1 MKKKT
6 IKNLLLLMAGSLS
19 ILIAIAA
26 CSVFS
31 VYQAVDPQNATL
43 TALITPTSVEPT
55 LDLKGNRVL
64 EDQSCLIT
72 SQASISTFENA
83 EDGGIF
89 RWADDQN
96 LFAFV
101 APENR
106 YWGWFSGIAVVLDLR
121 NDPKKPVELTT
132 SGIHVFGDF
141 AFNPDS
147 SKLAFTAFRPSD
159 NVYTVMVADLD
170 SGLHSV
176 VDLFPGLIADT
187 DDFSSSK
194 SVIEWIN
201 ETELRLTTS
210 CSVDCER
217 ILVANT
223 KSGTLSQQEEVRKKG
238 HSGRTFPQHVIE
250 YDDRLYPAMSKANWS
265 PADTYVFYTDT
276 QDKTWII
283 NDREHYQFALPISGD
298 TVLQSLWS
306 ADERFLALRFSETI
320 SIYDVKCKQ

>member
-6 IKNLLLLMAGSLS
+6 IKNILLLTTGSL
-19 ILIAIAA
+19 LVLFAIAA
-26 CSVFS
+26 CSIFS
-31 VYQAVDPQNATL
+31 VYQAVDPQAVTL

-64 EDQSCLIT
+64 DDQSCLIT
-72 SQASISTFENA
+72 SQASISTFDNI

-106 YWGWFSGIAVVLDLR
+106 YWGWFSGSAVVLDLK
-121 NDPKKPVELTT
+121 NDIKKPVEMTT

-141 AFNPDS
+141 AFSPDS

-159 NVYTVMVADLD
+159 NVYTVMVADLG

-176 VDLFPGLIADT
+176 VDLFPGLLADT
-187 DDFSSSK
+187 DDYSSPK
-194 SVIEWIN
+194 SVIEWID
-201 ETELRLTTS
+201 ETDLRVTTS
-210 CSVDCER
+210 CGIDCER
-217 ILVANT
+217 ILVADL

-238 HSGRTFPQHVIE
+238 HIGRTFPQHVID
-250 YDDRLYPAMSKANWS
+250 YDDRQYPIMSKANWS
-265 PADTYVFYTDT
+265 PSETYVFYTDT
-276 QDKTWII
+276 QDKTWIM
-283 NDREHYQFALPISGD
+283 NDKENYQYALSISGE

-306 ADERFLALRFSETI
+306 ADERFIALRFAETI
-320 SIYDVKCKQ
+320 SIYDVHCK